1 MKTQKVLKITA
12 LSCIAVFALGVL
24 IFGLVTGFGIEDVRA
39 LFEKPAESGYDTPYT
54 YTEDLDY
61 LDELVIDWPGGPVTL
76 SLYDG
81 DVVTVTE
88 TARRA
93 LEEEEKLALEID
105 GGTLSIRWNGAWLQ
119 AGISDDEAKRLEV
132 QVPQTLAEDLSAVS
146 IRTSSGDVSAAG
158 FAAREIS
165 LETVSGDIDAAA
177 LRAGR
182 LTLNSTSGEIRGENL
197 EGTENVTAGNVSGE
211 TALTGVQA
219 GTLAL
224 SSTSGAVAA
233 DGTAETLTC
242 RSVSGAASLTLR
254 SWPAEAEIS
263 TVSGGVAVR
272 GPADESG
279 FACVVSRCPAKRT
292 AALTRRRKAAPTR
305 SARGR
310 RRCASPRRR
319 AMWSWRRW
327 PDGIRIFENSKNI
340 KTERTGRLPRGVRPV
355 RLFLCDRRHAFG
367 AFCLPVTDSISM
379 HQTAV

>member
-224 SSTSGAVAA
+224 SSTSG
-233 DGTAETLTC
+233 
-242 RSVSGAASLTLR
+242 
-254 SWPAEAEIS
+254 
-263 TVSGGVAVR
+263 
-272 GPADESG
+272 
-279 FACVVSRCPAKRT
+279 
-292 AALTRRRKAAPTR
+292 
-305 SARGR
+305 
-310 RRCASPRRR
+310 
-319 AMWSWRRW
+319 
-327 PDGIRIFENSKNI
+327 
-340 KTERTGRLPRGVRPV
+340 
-355 RLFLCDRRHAFG
+355 
-367 AFCLPVTDSISM
+367 
-379 HQTAV
+379 

>member
-1 MKTQKVLKITA
+1 M
-12 LSCIAVFALGVL
+12 
-24 IFGLVTGFGIEDVRA
+24 
-39 LFEKPAESGYDTPYT
+39 
-54 YTEDLDY
+54 
-61 LDELVIDWPGGPVTL
+61 IDWPGGPVTL

-105 GGTLSIRWNGAWLQ
+105 GGTLSIRWNSAWLQ

-146 IRTSSGDVSAAG
+146 IRTSSGDVSASG

-279 FACVVSRCPAKRT
+279 FACAVSTVSGETDCGFDAAEDGGT
-292 AALTRRRKAAPTR
+292 YTLGAGEAALRISTTSGNVELAPL
-305 SARGR
+305 A
-310 RRCASPRRR
+310 
-319 AMWSWRRW
+319 
-327 PDGIRIFENSKNI
+327 
-340 KTERTGRLPRGVRPV
+340 
-355 RLFLCDRRHAFG
+355 
-367 AFCLPVTDSISM
+367 
-379 HQTAV
+379 